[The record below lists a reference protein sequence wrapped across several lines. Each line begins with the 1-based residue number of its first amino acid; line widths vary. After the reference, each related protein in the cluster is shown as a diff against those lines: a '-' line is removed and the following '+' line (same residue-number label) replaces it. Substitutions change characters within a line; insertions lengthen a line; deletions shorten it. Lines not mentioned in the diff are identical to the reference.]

1 MSKYL
6 SEVLPTAPNP
16 AVEEPV
22 AASGGTGGAS
32 APILK
37 VGDIEPAEAKK
48 PFKKWEGLNT
58 KKTIKFSKAVEET
71 IASKL
76 AEYNASCPTHLRT
89 TLDPLRAVY
98 RRGAGSYVAANTATL
113 SRHDWAMARV
123 NAFTTL
129 LAGGATNP
137 SYTYDFDLLPV
148 GHKKSEMPVSA
159 AAGDV
164 YQDALAITVL
174 DEDDYET
181 SEQAIHT
188 LAELSGL
195 GYEIIPA
202 IRAAWMRGIQNN
214 ENPYERAAVLAS
226 ALYNSPDADLLPKEG
241 IL

>member
-37 VGDIEPAEAKK
+37 VGDIKPAEKRKA
-48 PFKKWEGLNT
+48 PKKWEDLDT
-58 KKTIKFSKAVEET
+58 KQTVKFSKAVEST
-71 IASKL
+71 ITKKL
-76 AEYNASCPTHLRT
+76 AEYNAACPAYKET
-89 TLDPLRAVY
+89 TIDQLRAVY
-98 RRGAGSYVAANTATL
+98 RRGASSFSAANTGTL

-129 LAGGATNP
+129 LSGGQVSSN
-137 SYTYDFDLLPV
+137 YTLDFDLLPLS
-148 GHKKSEMPVSA
+148 HEKSEMSMTASA
-159 AAGDV
+159 KEV
-164 YQDALAITVL
+164 YEEALSISVL
-174 DEDDYET
+174 SEDDYET

-195 GYEIIPA
+195 GYETIPA
-202 IRAAWMRGIQNN
+202 LRAAWMRGIQNN

-226 ALYNSPDADLLPKEG
+226 ALYTSPDADLLPKEG